1 MANLKE
7 VRNRIQS
14 VDSTRQM
21 TTAMKLVSASKLRK
35 AQQNIQKLRP
45 YAGKLQE
52 IMLRISES
60 MDELPEGGVFDIRKP
75 EKILCVVFSSNKGLC
90 GAFNSSLGKYLKQ
103 FVEDHYPSQFA
114 KNQIDFISIGNKVP
128 VFLKKYGVSFKKD
141 FNHLIDKPSYEEVSK
156 IGDELIET
164 YINKDYDSIILFFNK
179 FKNSASQSPF
189 HENFLPFKE
198 ENKQENKNNNDYLLE
213 PEEKELFKTLVPK
226 TLKIQLF
233 KALRNSVA
241 SEHGARMTAMHKAT
255 DNATEMLRE
264 LKLSYNKARQA
275 AITNEILEIV
285 SGSEALNG

>member
-14 VDSTRQM
+14 VNSTRQM

-52 IMLRISES
+52 IMIRISES
-60 MDELPEGGVFDIRKP
+60 MDELPEGGVFDTRKT
-75 EKILCVVFSSNKGLC
+75 EKILCIVFSSNKGLC
-90 GAFNSSLGKYLKQ
+90 GAFNSSLGKHLKQ
-103 FVEDHYPSQFA
+103 FVEEHFPSQFA
-114 KNQIDFISIGNKVP
+114 KNQIDFFSIGNKVP

-141 FNHLIDKPSYEEVSK
+141 FNFLIDKPSFEDISK
-156 IGDELIET
+156 IGDEFIER
-164 YINKDYDSIILFFNK
+164 YINKEYDSIILFYNK
-179 FKNSASQSPF
+179 FKNSSSQSPV

-198 ENKQENKNNNDYLLE
+198 KNEEKSNNNGNYLLE
-213 PEEKELFKTLVPK
+213 PKEEELFKTLVPK

-233 KALRNSVA
+233 KALRNSIA

-255 DNATEMLRE
+255 DNATELLRD